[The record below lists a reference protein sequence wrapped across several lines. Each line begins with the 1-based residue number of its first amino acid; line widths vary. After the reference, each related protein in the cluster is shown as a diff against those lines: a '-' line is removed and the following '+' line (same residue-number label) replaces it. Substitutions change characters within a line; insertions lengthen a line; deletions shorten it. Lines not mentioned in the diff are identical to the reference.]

1 MFLQLTQSNS
11 PHRSQEFRI
20 RERQRPR
27 SGPPSA
33 KNRSATRS
41 PPASSVQ
48 IPRNPTREAGS
59 NLNVPDA
66 CVDKNPFFFEF
77 PVDKRL
83 SVVQDDSE
91 KIITK
96 LESKFDQIFLDAFGE
111 YGAPEEVTN
120 TFFYKTELL
129 PESRRMACWEFMDDY
144 R

>member
-11 PHRSQEFRI
+11 PHRSQQFRI

-59 NLNVPDA
+59 NLSVPDA

-120 TFFYKTELL
+120 TFFYKT
-129 PESRRMACWEFMDDY
+129 
-144 R
+144 

>member
-1 MFLQLTQSNS
+1 M
-11 PHRSQEFRI
+11 
-20 RERQRPR
+20 
-27 SGPPSA
+27 
-33 KNRSATRS
+33 
-41 PPASSVQ
+41 Q

-59 NLNVPDA
+59 NLSVPDA
-66 CVDKNPFFFEF
+66 YVDKNPFFFEF

-120 TFFYKTELL
+120 TFFYKT
-129 PESRRMACWEFMDDY
+129 
-144 R
+144 

>member
-59 NLNVPDA
+59 NLSVPDA
-66 CVDKNPFFFEF
+66 CVDKNPFFLNF
-77 PVDKRL
+77 PLTSD
-83 SVVQDDSE
+83 
-91 KIITK
+91 
-96 LESKFDQIFLDAFGE
+96 
-111 YGAPEEVTN
+111 
-120 TFFYKTELL
+120 
-129 PESRRMACWEFMDDY
+129 
-144 R
+144 

>member
-1 MFLQLTQSNS
+1 MCSYSLLRVTHHTVLNNS
-11 PHRSQEFRI
+11 AFEKGKDRALDLLPQKTVARLEVL
-20 RERQRPR
+20 RPV
-27 SGPPSA
+27 PC
-33 KNRSATRS
+33 KFFETR
-41 PPASSVQ
+41 
-48 IPRNPTREAGS
+48 TREAGS
-59 NLNVPDA
+59 NLSVPDA

-120 TFFYKTELL
+120 TFFYKT
-129 PESRRMACWEFMDDY
+129 
-144 R
+144 